1 MSFAGRQVSVYDTID
16 KEGGYSGKVRLLGEF
31 HPSMATNIEPGGQDI
46 DDPLYGNVGGAE
58 EKVLPMRRP
67 PPDCSLV
74 QDLVQAVHALTWLA
88 SQYTSLL
95 AVNLLRSKLHA
106 VSELRA
112 CQTYCMQA
120 AVAAALRTHHG
131 VV

>member
-1 MSFAGRQVSVYDTID
+1 MFQPVSHSLLEYASGLKCSVTLASLTVSIARRQVSVYDTID

-58 EKVLPMRRP
+58 EKVLPMRLP
-67 PPDCSLV
+67 LPDCS
-74 QDLVQAVHALTWLA
+74 LVQAVHALTWLA

-95 AVNLLRSKLHA
+95 AVNLLQFLS
-106 VSELRA
+106 
-112 CQTYCMQA
+112 
-120 AVAAALRTHHG
+120 
-131 VV
+131 